1 LRQPSYPMVVDPPP
15 SVVIEE
21 KEIKVDRGGD
31 VLRTAVHS
39 WKTEIA
45 YTEKTKNHRVINT
58 FQSKSRFRQQ
68 RRARASPS
76 IRPAPRPALPSR
88 TLTHA
93 RGRGTGNPRFFVP
106 PVCFPR
112 CFLCTASGPV
122 VPKDGMDTE
131 RWRWPVVRGRT
142 SPWLPI
148 SEWGWTGAG
157 RGEADERGVCFSHR
171 QDTPHHM
178 QPSIRLTLP
187 WDGRLSSCI
196 ADRILLPSLPTRSV
210 SGYENG
216 VLL

>member
-1 LRQPSYPMVVDPPP
+1 MVVDPPP

-31 VLRTAVHS
+31 VLGTAVHS

-58 FQSKSRFRQQ
+58 FQSKPRFRQQ

-106 PVCFPR
+106 LFVFPAVFSAR
-112 CFLCTASGPV
+112 RRDRLCQRMEWTPR
-122 VPKDGMDTE
+122 DGDG
-131 RWRWPVVRGRT
+131 RWCADVRVRG
-142 SPWLPI
+142 
-148 SEWGWTGAG
+148 
-157 RGEADERGVCFSHR
+157 C
-171 QDTPHHM
+171 
-178 QPSIRLTLP
+178 
-187 WDGRLSSCI
+187 
-196 ADRILLPSLPTRSV
+196 RSV
-210 SGYENG
+210 SGVGREPAEG
-216 VLL
+216 KRTSGEFVFPTDRTSPTTCSRPFV